1 VKTAPAAPKL
11 IEQLQAKSLQQLR
24 AQAQQTPGIGMTRTQ
39 ISVAR
44 KPELIKL
51 LAQAIEKTE

>member
-1 VKTAPAAPKL
+1 V
-11 IEQLQAKSLQQLR
+11 EQLQAKTLQQLR
-24 AQAQQTPGIGMTRTQ
+24 ALAQQTPGIGLTRTQ

-51 LAQAIEKTE
+51 LAQAIQKTE